1 MARIKI
7 EFLYVLMIHFI
18 RSDTDLIRVKHFTSR
33 VLKINHQ
40 SPQGFA
46 NNVIPDIDVINIE
59 ATSRFPQGI
68 IDTLYLVNIQLLCTF
83 IKHECQL
90 ALSNLSH
97 NF

>member
-59 ATSRFPQGI
+59 ATSTFL

-83 IKHECQL
+83 MKHECQL